1 MSAAIAFYAPLKSPD
16 DPVPSGDREMARLLF
31 AALARAG
38 YAPELASR
46 LRLYNGRGDADLA
59 MAQEAAAVGAAMAL
73 ADSYLARPAAQRPC
87 LWFTYHVYYKAP
99 DLIGP
104 AVARRLNIPY
114 LVAEGSR
121 APKRA
126 AGPWARGHA
135 QAEAALDA
143 ARAILVLNERDR
155 PALAAAQPAG
165 QRLVSFPP
173 FLDPAAWPTAPRS
186 TTSGR
191 LRLLTVAMMRE
202 GDKRASYDLLAQA
215 LEQAMDLPW
224 TLDIVG
230 DGPARGA
237 VEARFAGF
245 GDRVR
250 WHGLVTDRTVL
261 GGYYANAD
269 LLVWPAVNEAFG
281 MIFLEA
287 ALHGC
292 PALAGDFGGVRGVV
306 RQGETGVLVTPG
318 DASALTAALADL
330 AQPGRL
336 AALSAAARRFV
347 LGERTLDV
355 AAARLAAIIGETL
368 SASEG
373 RP

>member
-1 MSAAIAFYAPLKSPD
+1 
-16 DPVPSGDREMARLLF
+16 
-31 AALARAG
+31 
-38 YAPELASR
+38 
-46 LRLYNGRGDADLA
+46 
-59 MAQEAAAVGAAMAL
+59 MAL
-73 ADSYLARPAAQRPC
+73 ADAYLARPPAERPR

-104 AVARRLNIPY
+104 VVARRLGIPY

-121 APKRA
+121 SPKRA

-143 ARAILVLNERDR
+143 ARVILVLNERDR
-155 PALAAAQPAG
+155 PALAAAQPAS
-165 QRLVSFPP
+165 QRLVPFPP
-173 FLDPAAWPTAPRS
+173 FLDPAVWPAAPREA
-186 TTSGR
+186 TAGP
-191 LRLLTVAMMRE
+191 LRLLTVAMMRA

-215 LEQAMDLPW
+215 LELAADLPW

-230 DGPARGA
+230 DGPARAA
-237 VEARFAGF
+237 VEARFSGL

-250 WHGLVTDRTVL
+250 WHGLVTDRAVL
-261 GGYYANAD
+261 GSYYAGAD

-306 RQGETGVLVTPG
+306 RPGETGVIVAPG
-318 DASALTAALADL
+318 DASALAAALVDL

-336 AALSAAARRFV
+336 APLSAAARRFV

-355 AAARLAAIIGETL
+355 AAARLAAIIAETL
-368 SASEG
+368 SAWEG
-373 RP
+373 RA